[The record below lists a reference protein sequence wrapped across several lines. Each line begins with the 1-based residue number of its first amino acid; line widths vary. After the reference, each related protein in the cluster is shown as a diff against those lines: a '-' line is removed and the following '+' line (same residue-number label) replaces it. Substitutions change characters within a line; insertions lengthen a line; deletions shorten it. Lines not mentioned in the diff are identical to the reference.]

1 MTKVSSEITPT
12 EKLDLW
18 VDYVIEVIQEVIGEN
33 NKNKF
38 QNIEREHKTNS
49 KLIWDLKIWV
59 ISIIGRRQTEY
70 AKMFKQLYIKSLED
84 KITILKQLCD
94 DPLLLGDLSLNRD
107 KVEELIRQKEQ
118 ALQEVQRSRVS
129 SKHGLVKIGTTLII
143 ERFCVM
149 GLSPSIVGNIVY
161 EVFKRFEYQDYGK
174 GGEDDIKK
182 RKEET
187 ITESE
192 VLQKDRIRK
201 TFVEPVFKKLNE
213 NL

>member
-49 KLIWDLKIWV
+49 ELIWDLKIWV
-59 ISIIGRRQTEY
+59 ISIIGRRQKKY
-70 AKMFKQLYIKSLED
+70 AKVLMQIVVESLENE
-84 KITILKQLCD
+84 ITILKRLQD
-94 DPLLLGDLSLNRD
+94 VPSLLDDLSLNRD
-107 KVEELIRQKEQ
+107 KVEELIRQNEQ
-118 ALQEVQRSRVS
+118 HLQERQRSRVS
-129 SKHGLVKIGTTLII
+129 SKHGLVKIGTTVIT
-143 ERFCVM
+143 ERFFLM
-149 GLSPSIVGNIVY
+149 GLTPSIVVDIVY

-174 GGEDDIKK
+174 GGEDDIKLY
-182 RKEET
+182 EEER